1 MFKIFKRNKFNST
14 LYDIELKL
22 EQQQK
27 QIDDL
32 RKMVLEI
39 SSQINSLTIEVNHL
53 VNNRYGKGI

>member
-53 VNNRYGKGI
+53 INTKYGKSI